1 MSMHKLPITEFE
13 LLGLKNHGLASE
25 TPSQLSDV
33 FRQGMAWAICQN
45 KPLNK
50 MKIPPSPADAIYVA
64 YTEGWNA
71 CCEKM
76 SVPQKNSLKLDNQT
90 MRNQFN
96 QVIDYAISQGYEAED
111 FLAAW
116 SVLLPGVW
124 VTQASGQ
131 TLPLSK

>member
-50 MKIPPSPADAIYVA
+50 MTIPTSPADAIYVA

-71 CCEKM
+71 CYEKFL
-76 SVPQKNSLKLDNQT
+76 SSQLNIFREESQT
-90 MRNQFN
+90 IENKFN
-96 QVIDYAISQGYEAED
+96 QVIDYAITQGYEAED

-116 SVLLPGVW
+116 RVGDTSKWPDF
-124 VTQASGQ
+124 ASE
-131 TLPLSK
+131 